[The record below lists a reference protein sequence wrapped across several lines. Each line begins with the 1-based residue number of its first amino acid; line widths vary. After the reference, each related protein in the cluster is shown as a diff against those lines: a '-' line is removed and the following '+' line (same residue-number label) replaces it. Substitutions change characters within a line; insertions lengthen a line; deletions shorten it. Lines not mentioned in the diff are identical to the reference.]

1 MTLMKITLS
10 LVPQSVTVNGVN
22 VSRTD
27 IVAKNG
33 VIHVVD
39 NVIMAPA
46 GNIVEVLAADPRFS
60 TLVAAVKAAG
70 LVDTLS
76 SGWLMCCGC
85 GLLEI
90 IILKLSTK
98 KLIPKIPTNEIL
110 LKLST
115 VIHKIPIWVIIFK
128 SPTKKFIHKIPTKL
142 IIFKLSP
149 KLFTE

>member
-1 MTLMKITLS
+1 MKITLS
-10 LVPQSVTVNGVN
+10 LVPQSITVNGVN

-90 IILKLSTK
+90 IILKLSTQK
-98 KLIPKIPTNEIL
+98 TYSQN
-110 LKLST
+110 T
-115 VIHKIPIWVIIFK
+115 HK
-128 SPTKKFIHKIPTKL
+128 
-142 IIFKLSP
+142 
-149 KLFTE
+149 

>member
-76 SGWLMCCGC
+76 SGWLMCCGY

-90 IILKLSTK
+90 IILILSTK
-98 KLIPKIPTNEIL
+98 KVIPKIPTKKII

-115 VIHKIPIWVIIFK
+115 
-128 SPTKKFIHKIPTKL
+128 
-142 IIFKLSP
+142 
-149 KLFTE
+149 KLFTKYPQR

>member
-76 SGWLMCCGC
+76 SGW
-85 GLLEI
+85 
-90 IILKLSTK
+90 
-98 KLIPKIPTNEIL
+98 
-110 LKLST
+110 
-115 VIHKIPIWVIIFK
+115 
-128 SPTKKFIHKIPTKL
+128 
-142 IIFKLSP
+142 
-149 KLFTE
+149 

>member
-1 MTLMKITLS
+1 MKITLS

-76 SGWLMCCGC
+76 SGWLMCCGY

-90 IILKLSTK
+90 IILILSTK
-98 KLIPKIPTNEIL
+98 KVIPKIPTKKII

-115 VIHKIPIWVIIFK
+115 
-128 SPTKKFIHKIPTKL
+128 
-142 IIFKLSP
+142 
-149 KLFTE
+149 KLFTKYPQR